1 MGFLRADIEVAMQ
14 AMQSNETDV
23 VMEYLL
29 NNPRGEEFQSSLP
42 EGESVTATGGAVD
55 AAGDV
60 PLQDITAIGAE
71 GEEVIAGDDLS
82 AAPATG
88 TGTGTVPVTASL
100 AASIGDISVIESD
113 DSMAVQ
119 DPATFSSEMP
129 VVLNAVD
136 SVESIAGATTGTATT
151 TATATRATATAAAV
165 GTAAALG
172 IVAIE
177 GASAAPEQTQTTTTT
192 TASNTAAAANG
203 PADVLLLRRDLG
215 QLITEL
221 SRLCEEDG
229 TPRLLDPTS
238 TVAPVADP
246 VPTLDSASFPLSTT
260 STAETAEAI
269 LVPQGIEAPS
279 IAVPGTPIPVIPSVS
294 TDEGPRIT
302 RARETVSEAQL
313 MLQTLGR
320 QGLGLPDADPGSAN
334 WVSPASRAIDSLVRP
349 IKYSETQNHTHFYH
363 LFMQFAVRVCTSL
376 HECM

>member
-60 PLQDITAIGAE
+60 DVPLQDITAIGAE
-71 GEEVIAGDDLS
+71 GEGLIAGDDLS

-88 TGTGTVPVTASL
+88 TGTIPVAASL

-136 SVESIAGATTGTATT
+136 SVQSIAGATTGTATT

-172 IVAIE
+172 IEI
-177 GASAAPEQTQTTTTT
+177 G
-192 TASNTAAAANG
+192 
-203 PADVLLLRRDLG
+203 
-215 QLITEL
+215 
-221 SRLCEEDG
+221 
-229 TPRLLDPTS
+229 
-238 TVAPVADP
+238 
-246 VPTLDSASFPLSTT
+246 
-260 STAETAEAI
+260 
-269 LVPQGIEAPS
+269 
-279 IAVPGTPIPVIPSVS
+279 
-294 TDEGPRIT
+294 
-302 RARETVSEAQL
+302 RAHV
-313 MLQTLGR
+313 
-320 QGLGLPDADPGSAN
+320 
-334 WVSPASRAIDSLVRP
+334 
-349 IKYSETQNHTHFYH
+349 
-363 LFMQFAVRVCTSL
+363 
-376 HECM
+376 

>member
-29 NNPRGEEFQSSLP
+29 NNPRGEEFQSSLA

-55 AAGDV
+55 AGDV
-60 PLQDITAIGAE
+60 PLQDITTAGAE
-71 GEEVIAGDDLS
+71 GEGVIAGDDLS
-82 AAPATG
+82 AAMG

-119 DPATFSSEMP
+119 DPTTFSSELP
-129 VVLNAVD
+129 VVVSAVD
-136 SVESIAGATTGTATT
+136 SVQSITGATTRTATVAVAVAGT
-151 TATATRATATAAAV
+151 GTAAV
-165 GTAAALG
+165 GMAAVE
-172 IVAIE
+172 VA
-177 GASAAPEQTQTTTTT
+177 GAAPELTTTT
-192 TASNTAAAANG
+192 TATITATAANG

-238 TVAPVADP
+238 TVAPVSDP
-246 VPTLDSASFPLSTT
+246 VPTLDSASSLPPTT
-260 STAETAEAI
+260 TTAETAEAI
-269 LVPQGIEAPS
+269 PVPQGIEAPS
-279 IAVPGTPIPVIPSVS
+279 ILVLGTPIPVITSVS

-302 RARETVSEAQL
+302 RARETVTEAQM

-320 QGLGLPDADPGSAN
+320 QGLQDSDPGSAN
-334 WVSPASRAIDSLVRP
+334 WMSPPPRGADDSIVRL
-349 IKYSETQNHTHFYH
+349 IKFS
-363 LFMQFAVRVCTSL
+363 
-376 HECM
+376 